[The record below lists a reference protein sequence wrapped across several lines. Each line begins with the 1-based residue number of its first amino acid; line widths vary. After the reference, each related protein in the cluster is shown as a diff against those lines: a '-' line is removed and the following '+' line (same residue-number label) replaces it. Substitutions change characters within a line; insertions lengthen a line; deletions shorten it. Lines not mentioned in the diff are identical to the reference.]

1 MLLRLTSPDILN
13 TSLVDS
19 STGQV
24 AYLIVT
30 TESPST
36 CRDSSSSS
44 HTQSSSQADFTV
56 EHEEMRTTIISD
68 VEGKQLGEIAWRGRR
83 PSITISDERVG
94 TLADLFDTT
103 STKLLPKTLA
113 IPTRFDERYVWAATE
128 ASLSLLDFDTNETK
142 GTFHQ
147 NVLRSGDKF
156 INTRIPGVGH
166 NYLEF
171 DSHPLA
177 KDVEI
182 IISFFMMEILRRGC
196 FALTPYMF
204 KRSRFW
210 QLQETKDLIVR
221 RLSSR
226 RNTV

>member
-1 MLLRLTSPDILN
+1 MLLRFTSPDILN
-13 TSLVDS
+13 TSLIDS

-30 TESPST
+30 TESSS
-36 CRDSSSSS
+36 DSSPTSS
-44 HTQSSSQADFTV
+44 HTQSSQADITD
-56 EHEEMRTTIISD
+56 ELRTTAVSD
-68 VEGKQLGEIAWRGRR
+68 GEGNQLSQIAWRGRR
-83 PSITISDERVG
+83 PDITIGSEHVG

-113 IPTRFDERYVWAATE
+113 IPTRFDERYIWAAT
-128 ASLSLLDFDTNETK
+128 ATSLTLVEFDTNQTK
-142 GTFHQ
+142 GTFYQ
-147 NVLRSGDKF
+147 NALRSGDKKF
-156 INTRIPGVGH
+156 ISTRIPGVGH

-171 DSHPLA
+171 ESHPLA

-196 FALTPYMF
+196 FTHALTPYMF
-204 KRSRFW
+204 PSKRPRFW
-210 QLQETKDLIVR
+210 QLQDTKDLIVR
-221 RLSSR
+221 KLHAR